1 MEMTPKEAENII
13 KKANKFCDKLQ
24 DVLQTVCH
32 DDYVQVSVY
41 SINTEPGTEEAE
53 IKAGIEIPSYDLTMS
68 YTIGHV
74 WDYRDG
80 VVGCPEYDDLCIKVL
95 EFFCAIVGE
104 YVATIPKL

>member
-1 MEMTPKEAENII
+1 MEMTPKEAENVI
-13 KKANKFCDKLQ
+13 KKTNKFCDKLQ
-24 DVLQTVCH
+24 SVLQTVCV
-32 DDYVQVSVY
+32 DDYAQVSVY

-68 YTIGHV
+68 YTIGNV
-74 WDYRDG
+74 RDYRDG

>member
-1 MEMTPKEAENII
+1 MEMTPK
-13 KKANKFCDKLQ
+13 
-24 DVLQTVCH
+24 
-32 DDYVQVSVY
+32 
-41 SINTEPGTEEAE
+41 EAE